1 VVCLRYIILGGGKT
15 FLAGKIAADTSP
27 SDLSPNPFFP
37 DDHRH
42 CRRWRWHQ
50 TSDAQRR
57 SIHQPKHI
65 STMNRSFISYLALSS
80 LLLSPQSIAAYNSNA
95 ALSRRD
101 LMQGLV
107 AAGAAA
113 SFAAPKEANAVIS
126 SKFCAYG
133 TGDGCEDLAEGNEYI
148 RQLQERSAENK
159 ETIQQVRKTMAPVS
173 AI

>member
-1 VVCLRYIILGGGKT
+1 MIIDIVGVGNFKLAMAASDFRCTKT
-15 FLAGKIAADTSP
+15 I
-27 SDLSPNPFFP
+27 
-37 DDHRH
+37 
-42 CRRWRWHQ
+42 
-50 TSDAQRR
+50 R
-57 SIHQPKHI
+57 SIHQRKNI
-65 STMNRSFISYLALSS
+65 STMNHRSFISYVALSF

-107 AAGAAA
+107 VAAGAAA
-113 SFAAPKEANAVIS
+113 SVVAAPKEANAVIS

-159 ETIQQVRKTMAPVS
+159 EAIQQVRKTMAPLS